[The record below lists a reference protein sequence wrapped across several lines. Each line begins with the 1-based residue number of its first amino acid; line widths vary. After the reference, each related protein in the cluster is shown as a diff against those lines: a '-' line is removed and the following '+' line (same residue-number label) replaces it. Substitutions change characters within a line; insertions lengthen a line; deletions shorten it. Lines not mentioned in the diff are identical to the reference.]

1 MFNEKEWYEIMFR
14 LVFIALG
21 VMHIWHSLWGMV
33 GGKAKM
39 RCWMEGVGGCQVF
52 CTSSL
57 YFFF

>member
-14 LVFIALG
+14 LMFIALG

-39 RCWMEGVGGCQVF
+39 RCWM
-52 CTSSL
+52 
-57 YFFF
+57 